1 LKAKSKL
8 EPEDAIKRTENV
20 FGYALLGIA
29 LVVFFTQLRS
39 LFYFPVFDSYLWW
52 GDESWLM
59 LEFREQMAHGLLRH
73 PLALGSTL
81 NASNGLLLSNMWI
94 TAILYGLPQLV
105 FAHVHDPIFIGR
117 IVTGLLDVALISS
130 TFYILRKRRVSSILT
145 SLSIVLLI
153 TSRTFLL
160 TSHSARYDILTALS
174 LLWIFHMLIAKI
186 DSFKSEEG
194 ISPFTAY
201 LLGFAFPITALVS
214 AHLLLLTAA
223 LFLYAAIK
231 LGVFRR
237 FSTIALFV
245 LGGAT
250 VGFAFVAVYWI
261 LTGSLVLFN
270 STNGQ
275 GFQLTLREMPILRPF
290 SRSVQIANLVQRWRQ
305 VTFFAP
311 FVLASGVI
319 VFTAWLSG
327 RLRQRTS
334 ARKSRLLTMTIV
346 LLLLLFSWL
355 FFESSAPTSYLIYI
369 VPIAILASA
378 CVMQRMLNSVV
389 VQNNLRVPAL
399 FLTFILGVAVSVLGY
414 REVSNAATK
423 SLAWSSANADAC
435 AQMYSA
441 IVKDANAKGIYSP
454 LVVIF
459 NPAIDR
465 FQEFDDVREMTT
477 HFIEYPA
484 TSDAPDS
491 VLRKFRVSYIL
502 MYRSALRPLYMREV
516 QPLEEI
522 VAKRGTLIAKAHG
535 EFTDIG
541 RSYFEDDLRHADDTL
556 VVYRLK

>member
-1 LKAKSKL
+1 MPKL
-8 EPEDAIKRTENV
+8 EPEDAIKRTENL

-59 LEFREQMAHGLLRH
+59 LEFREQIAHGLLRH

-94 TAILYGLPQLV
+94 TALLYGTPQLI
-105 FAHVHDPIFIGR
+105 FAHVHDPVFIGR

-130 TFYILRKRRVSSILT
+130 TFFILRKRGVSPILT

-174 LLWIFHMLIAKI
+174 LLWIFHLLIAKI
-186 DSFKSEEG
+186 ESVKSDKG
-194 ISPFTAY
+194 ISPFAAY

-214 AHLLLLTAA
+214 VHLLLLTAA
-223 LFLYAAIK
+223 LFLFSAIK
-231 LGVFRR
+231 LGIFRR
-237 FSTIALFV
+237 FSTTALFV
-245 LGGAT
+245 LGGGT
-250 VGFAFVAVYWI
+250 VGLAFVAVYWI

-270 STNGQ
+270 SSNSQ

-290 SRSVQIANLVQRWRQ
+290 SRSVQIANLLQRWRQ
-305 VTFFAP
+305 VTSLAP
-311 FVLASGVI
+311 LVLASGVI
-319 VFTAWLSG
+319 VFTAWLTG
-327 RLRQRTS
+327 RLRVRMSGKLRRPS
-334 ARKSRLLTMTIV
+334 ALTVALVLALL
-346 LLLLLFSWL
+346 SWL
-355 FFESSAPTSYLIYI
+355 FFESSAPTSYLIYV
-369 VPIAILASA
+369 VPIALLTIA
-378 CVMQRMLNSVV
+378 CTMQRILDGITTKNV
-389 VQNNLRVPAL
+389 LRIPAL
-399 FLTFILGVAVSVLGY
+399 FLTFILGAMVAVLGY

-423 SLAWSSANADAC
+423 SLAWSSANNDVSGQVHGAILRDADA
-435 AQMYSA
+435 Q
-441 IVKDANAKGIYSP
+441 GIHSP
-454 LVVIF
+454 LVVLF

-465 FQEFDDVREMTT
+465 FQVFDDVRKMTT

-484 TSDAPDS
+484 TSDSPDS
-491 VLRKFRVSYIL
+491 ILKKFGVAYLL
-502 MYRSALRPLYMREV
+502 MYRSALKPLYMREV

-522 VAKRGTLIAKAHG
+522 VAKRGALVATAHG

-541 RSYFEDDLRHADDTL
+541 RSYFEDDLHHADDTL
-556 VVYRLK
+556 VLYRLK